1 MLLAGTCRIDMAV
14 TGLIQHWKEFFGS
27 VDFLQ
32 SNVNM
37 DLHVNGWIG
46 KDIPVDNKYG
56 PDVRESRDT
65 SCARVQLLLDNCSL
79 ERAHGLRLH
88 CQFRLT

>member
-14 TGLIQHWKEFFGS
+14 TGLIQHRKEFFGS

-37 DLHVNGWIG
+37 DLHGVEQVG
-46 KDIPVDNKYG
+46 K
-56 PDVRESRDT
+56 T
-65 SCARVQLLLDNCSL
+65 FL
-79 ERAHGLRLH
+79 
-88 CQFRLT
+88 